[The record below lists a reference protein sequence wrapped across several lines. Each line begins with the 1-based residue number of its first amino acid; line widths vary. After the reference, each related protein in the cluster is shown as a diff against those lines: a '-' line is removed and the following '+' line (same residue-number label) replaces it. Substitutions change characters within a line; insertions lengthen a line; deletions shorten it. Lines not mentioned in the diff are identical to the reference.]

1 MLNIVNLFS
10 AGGYLGN
17 NSNNFNNPGN
27 GRNMGTARHPGSGRD
42 LPAGRIDGSFN
53 SSVGECDGPGA
64 YWSWNTGDKC
74 LARYWEDE
82 KV

>member
-1 MLNIVNLFS
+1 
-10 AGGYLGN
+10 
-17 NSNNFNNPGN
+17 
-27 GRNMGTARHPGSGRD
+27 MGTARHPGSARD
-42 LPAGRIDGSFN
+42 LPVGRIDGSFN